1 MLGLHNKAKFA
12 VKTDA
17 VSGRLGWIFALTAV
31 LAIIG
36 SKDNA
41 IFAVPTNTNR
51 KTIIGAI
58 KIMDFGKRSII
69 LEARKT
75 K

>member
-1 MLGLHNKAKFA
+1 M
-12 VKTDA
+12 
-17 VSGRLGWIFALTAV
+17 SGRLGWIFALTV

-41 IFAVPTNTNR
+41 IFAVPTPNTNR

>member
-1 MLGLHNKAKFA
+1 M
-12 VKTDA
+12 
-17 VSGRLGWIFALTAV
+17 SGRLGWIFALTAV

-41 IFAVPTNTNR
+41 IFAVPTKYKQKDNHWCD
-51 KTIIGAI
+51 